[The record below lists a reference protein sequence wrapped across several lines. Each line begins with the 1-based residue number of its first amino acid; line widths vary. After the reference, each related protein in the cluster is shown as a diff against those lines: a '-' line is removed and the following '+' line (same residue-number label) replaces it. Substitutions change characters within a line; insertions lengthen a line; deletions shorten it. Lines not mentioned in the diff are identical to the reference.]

1 MKQVNKNF
9 IYNIIYQLFIYIVPL
24 ISIPYVSRVLGASN
38 IGIYSYTYS
47 IVYYFM
53 LTAMLGINNYGARTI
68 AQCKDNKKERSEQF
82 FSIYYLQLI
91 STILMILIYVIV
103 VFGLNSEY
111 KNIML
116 IQMIYL
122 LSVLLDINWF
132 YFGIE
137 KFKLTITRNIII
149 KTLSLILIFIFVNEN
164 SDLWKYVLI
173 MSSCALISQAYLWL
187 YIGKYTEKVKIKFS
201 NIFGHLKKCIILFV
215 PVIAFCIYRV
225 MDKTMIGALVG
236 TEELGFYENAE
247 KIISIPVSIVTALGT
262 VMLPYMSKNANESN
276 EEINKKVLDTFELC
290 FFVIFP
296 LIIGLIIISND
307 FALFFLGKEFIKSG
321 NIIRLLSVSI
331 LFTSIANVIR
341 TNYLIPKE
349 KDDIY
354 VKSTIFG
361 AIINLVINLLLIPKY
376 ASYGASIGTI
386 VAEFIV
392 MLYQIMMTKND
403 LNYRRIGFIGIKYFI
418 KSVIMGSVIY
428 IIGYFIDNS
437 LIKLLIQILVAGV
450 IYFICTYK
458 YIKNDFFGKNN

>member
-1 MKQVNKNF
+1 
-9 IYNIIYQLFIYIVPL
+9 
-24 ISIPYVSRVLGASN
+24 
-38 IGIYSYTYS
+38 
-47 IVYYFM
+47 
-53 LTAMLGINNYGARTI
+53 
-68 AQCKDNKKERSEQF
+68 
-82 FSIYYLQLI
+82 
-91 STILMILIYVIV
+91 
-103 VFGLNSEY
+103 
-111 KNIML
+111 
-116 IQMIYL
+116 
-122 LSVLLDINWF
+122 
-132 YFGIE
+132 
-137 KFKLTITRNIII
+137 
-149 KTLSLILIFIFVNEN
+149 
-164 SDLWKYVLI
+164 

-187 YIGKYTEKVKIKFS
+187 YIGKYTEKVKIKFL

-276 EEINKKVLDTFELC
+276 EEINKKILDTFELC

-307 FALFFLGKEFIKSG
+307 FALVFFGKEFIKSG

-392 MLYQIMMTKND
+392 MLYQIIMTKND
-403 LNYRRIGFIGIKYFI
+403 LNYRRIRFIGIKYFI
-418 KSVIMGSVIY
+418 KSVIMGLVIY
-428 IIGYFIDNS
+428 IIGNFIDNS
-437 LIKLLIQILVAGV
+437 LIKLLIQILVAGA

>member
-103 VFGLNSEY
+103 VFLLNSEY

-187 YIGKYTEKVKIKFS
+187 YIGKYTEKVKIKFL

-225 MDKTMIGALVG
+225 MDKTMIGALAG

-276 EEINKKVLDTFELC
+276 EEINKKILDTFELC

-307 FALFFLGKEFIKSG
+307 FALVFFGKEFIKSG

-376 ASYGASIGTI
+376 ASYGASVGTI

-392 MLYQIMMTKND
+392 MLYQIIMTKND
-403 LNYRRIGFIGIKYFI
+403 LNYRRIRFIGIKYFI
-418 KSVIMGSVIY
+418 KSVIMGMVIY
-428 IIGYFIDNS
+428 VIGNFIDNS
-437 LIKLLIQILVAGV
+437 LIKLLIQILVAGA

-458 YIKNDFFGKNN
+458 YIKNDFLGKK

>member
-9 IYNIIYQLFIYIVPL
+9 IYNIIYQLFIYFVPL

-53 LTAMLGINNYGARTI
+53 LAAMLGINNYGARTI
-68 AQCKDNKKERSEQF
+68 AQCKGNKKERSEKF

-91 STILMILIYVIV
+91 STISMILIYLIV
-103 VFGLNSEY
+103 VFLLSSEY
-111 KNIML
+111 KNIMF

-122 LSVLLDINWF
+122 ISVMLDINWF

-149 KTLSLILIFIFVNEN
+149 KILSLILIFIFVNEN

-173 MSSCALISQAYLWL
+173 MSSCTLISQAYLWL
-187 YIGKYTEKVKIKFS
+187 YIGKYTEKVKVKFS
-201 NIFGHLKKCIILFV
+201 NIFEHLKKCIILFV

-236 TEELGFYENAE
+236 AEELGFYENAE

-262 VMLPYMSKNANESN
+262 VMLPYMSKNANDSK
-276 EEINKKVLDTFELC
+276 EELNKKILDTFELC
-290 FFVIFP
+290 FFAIFP

-307 FALFFLGKEFIKSG
+307 FALVFFGNEFIKSG
-321 NIIRLLSVSI
+321 NIIQLLSVSI

-349 KDDIY
+349 KDNIY

-361 AIINLVINLLLIPKY
+361 AIINLIINLLLIPRY

-392 MLYQIMMTKND
+392 MLYQIIMTKND
-403 LNYRRIGFIGIKYFI
+403 LNYGIIVFIGIKYFV
-418 KSVIMGSVIY
+418 KSAIMGVVIY
-428 IIGYFIDNS
+428 IIGYFIDDS
-437 LIKLLIQILVAGV
+437 LIKLLMQILAGGV
-450 IYFICTYK
+450 IYFMCTYK
-458 YIKNDFFGKNN
+458 YIKNDFLGKK